1 MSVKTVAHALSNV
14 GKVRHSNQD
23 SGYSGYH
30 LFFVADGMGG
40 HAGGDIA
47 SAMVSQKVAPIDA
60 SYPNSDAAAHA
71 MRTALL
77 EANRTLGQT
86 VKSHHELAGL
96 GTTFSGISITGD
108 EVTIAH
114 IGDSRV
120 YLCREGEMRQIT
132 KDHTFVQRLVDLG
145 RITEEEAL
153 IHPRRSVLMR
163 VLGDVEAEPDIDT
176 FTMKTQPGDRWML
189 CSDGLCGYVPEGL
202 ISMILSGPIPTE
214 EAADLLVSETLEY
227 GAPDNV
233 TVVVVDILPD
243 SVETDYVPSAKYVG
257 SAANEIIID
266 ERRGSKL
273 LRLFNPR
280 ALTDLLG
287 QSEETSE
294 FKPESDEYLDYI
306 LSQTRAKVKTHKRRQ
321 LIWIAAWIAIGAG
334 ILGAAYGYTQTR
346 YYVGS
351 YRGSV
356 AIYQGIKESLGPLEF
371 HHLVKATNIRVADLA
386 PYQRDMVKQTVSA
399 NDIAD
404 AWREI
409 KVLVQLGGAK

>member
-1 MSVKTVAHALSNV
+1 
-14 GKVRHSNQD
+14 
-23 SGYSGYH
+23 
-30 LFFVADGMGG
+30 
-40 HAGGDIA
+40 
-47 SAMVSQKVAPIDA
+47 
-60 SYPNSDAAAHA
+60 
-71 MRTALL
+71 
-77 EANRTLGQT
+77 
-86 VKSHHELAGL
+86 
-96 GTTFSGISITGD
+96 
-108 EVTIAH
+108 
-114 IGDSRV
+114 
-120 YLCREGEMRQIT
+120 MRQIT

-163 VLGDVEAEPDIDT
+163 VLGDVEAEPEIDT

-243 SVETDYVPSAKYVG
+243 TVETDYVPSAKYVG

-334 ILGAAYGYTQTR
+334 IIAGAYGYTQTR

-356 AIYQGIKESLGPLEF
+356 AIYQGIKESLGPLHL
-371 HHLVKATNIRVADLA
+371 HHLVKATDIPVVSLTE
-386 PYQRDMVKQTVSA
+386 YQRQMVKQTISA
-399 NDIAD
+399 NDITD

-409 KVLVQLGGAK
+409 NVLVQLGGGN